1 MRKIAVIGAGQFGT
15 AISNS
20 LVLNQENQVKLFSHD
35 IKKVEDINYRKRNSI
50 VYPNTVLNS
59 RVTAINNFT
68 LLKEFN
74 VIFIAIPSYAIL
86 PFLNENKIFIS
97 DKTLVVNLAKGL
109 ISADNTI
116 VQLIKELVPNCYVA
130 SMKGPSFAIELLN
143 GANTLFTFGSKDS
156 QIFELINSIT
166 SGTNIFLDFT
176 KDIKGVELLSVFKNI
191 YAILLGY
198 IDAKYNSSNT
208 RFLILT
214 KAFGEL
220 NILMQE
226 FHCEKETLNLA
237 CGFGDLGL
245 TSLNDLSRNRT
256 LGLLM
261 GKGFYSG
268 NHSNVVLEGEKA
280 ILMVSD
286 SISNSLLDRLPL
298 FSRIKNAFKTE
309 TGVIDIDFN
318 EFMIEKKTTVL
329 TYGTFDLLHY
339 GHLEIL
345 SRAKNL
351 GTELIVGLSTD
362 KFNKVKG
369 KTCVHNYEKRKYFLE
384 SLSYVDK
391 VIPEENWEQ
400 KISDIKENNIDL
412 FIMGDDWSGKF
423 DSLNNYCS
431 VEYLSRTPGI
441 STTLL
446 KKSL

>member
-1 MRKIAVIGAGQFGT
+1 MTKIAVIGAGQFGT

-20 LVLNQENQVKLFSHD
+20 LALNQKNQVKLFSHNNSK
-35 IKKVEDINYRKRNSI
+35 IEDINKRKKNSQI
-50 VYPNTVLNS
+50 YPNTIL
-59 RVTAINNFT
+59 NNFLSASSDFK
-68 LLKEFN
+68 LLKEFKI
-74 VIFIAIPSYAIL
+74 IFIAIPSYAIL
-86 PFLNENKIFIS
+86 QFLNENKNYIS
-97 DKTLVVNLAKGL
+97 DKALVVNLAKGL
-109 ISADNTI
+109 INNNITI
-116 VQLIKELVPNCYVA
+116 VELIKDLIPNSYVA
-130 SMKGPSFAIELLN
+130 SMKGPSFAVELLK
-143 GANTLFTFGSKDS
+143 GSNTLFTFGSENS
-156 QIFELINSIT
+156 QSFEIINSIT
-166 SGTNIFLDFT
+166 SKTNIFLDFT
-176 KDIKGVELLSVFKNI
+176 KDIKGVELLSVLKNI

-208 RFLILT
+208 RYLILT

-226 FHCEKETLNLA
+226 FHCEKETLSLA

-261 GKGFYSG
+261 GKGFYSS
-268 NHSNVVLEGEKA
+268 NNSNVVLEGEKA
-280 ILMVSD
+280 IQMISD

-298 FSRIKNAFKTE
+298 FSRIKNAFKTGN
-309 TGVIDIDFN
+309 GVIDIDFN
-318 EFMIEKKTTVL
+318 EFMINKKTTVL

-362 KFNKVKG
+362 GFNKVKG
-369 KTCVHNYEKRKYFLE
+369 KTCIHNYEKRKYFLE

-400 KISDIKENNIDL
+400 KIRDIKENSVDL

-423 DSLNNYCS
+423 DNLEQFCS

-441 STTLL
+441 STSLL